1 MKLFCALLLCLSVQ
15 ISVAAQNKPSPVRA
29 LVCKSGDD
37 VRRLA
42 SVLERQ
48 APAAI
53 SRRGLSWRQYNA
65 IRNCLQRLEDGNDQI
80 TSQQAKKLANQLETA
95 YTHYGWEETEKVLIK
110 TFYFAREVTRYE
122 DAVRQR

>member
-1 MKLFCALLLCLSVQ
+1 MKLFCAFLLCLSLQ
-15 ISVAAQNKPSPVRA
+15 ISVTAQNKPSPVRA

-95 YTHYGWEETEKVLIK
+95 YTHYGWEETENVLIK